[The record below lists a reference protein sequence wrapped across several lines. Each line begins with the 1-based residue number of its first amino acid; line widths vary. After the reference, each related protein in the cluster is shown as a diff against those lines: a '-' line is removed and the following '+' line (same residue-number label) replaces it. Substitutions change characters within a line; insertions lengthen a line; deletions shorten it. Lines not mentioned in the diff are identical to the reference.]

1 MRRGL
6 GTVGSVVS
14 KERKRN
20 NQGDGEVGIKRAW
33 LSAVRNEES
42 IKNGSAASA
51 LTKVSK
57 IPFGP
62 CFWQA
67 V

>member
-1 MRRGL
+1 M
-6 GTVGSVVS
+6 GSVVS

-20 NQGDGEVGIKRAW
+20 NQGDDKDGIEG
-33 LSAVRNEES
+33 LAVCEQNEES
-42 IKNGSAASA
+42 IRNGSAASA